1 MAKPNRPTGLGRGL
15 EALLPKRETPADVV
29 DVPVG
34 DVRPNPYQPREDF
47 DEAEIA
53 TLAASIKRHGLLQ
66 PIVVRRVDDGFE
78 VVAGERRLRAA
89 KVAGLKTIRAVVAP
103 ESPDG
108 PLALAL
114 AENVLRRDLNP
125 VELSQAINQLASEFK
140 LSHSQI
146 GEMLGLERPTVANL
160 ARLVKLSA
168 NAKKALVETKISLG
182 HAKVLLALDKEQQ
195 DEALERIIGD
205 KLRVRATEPLVR
217 VIRAKKAKAEAE
229 KPRDVYIREQERRLQ
244 DGLGTKVRIKGDAK
258 RGRIVIE
265 YFSLE
270 DLNRILDL
278 IINSE
283 GL

>member
-1 MAKPNRPTGLGRGL
+1 MLDVAIGDIRPS
-15 EALLPKRETPADVV
+15 
-29 DVPVG
+29 
-34 DVRPNPYQPREDF
+34 PYQPREMF
-47 DEAEIA
+47 DEAEIDA
-53 TLAASIKRHGLLQ
+53 LAASIKRHGLLQ
-66 PIVVRRVDDGFE
+66 PIVVRRAGDAFQII
-78 VVAGERRLRAA
+78 AGERRLRAA
-89 KVAGLKTIRAVVAP
+89 KKAGMKTVRAIVAQD
-103 ESPDG
+103 SPDG

-125 VELSQAINQLASEFK
+125 IELSHAVNRLASEFN
-140 LSHSQI
+140 LSHAQI
-146 GEMLGLERPTVANL
+146 GAILGLERPTVANL

-195 DEALERIIGD
+195 DEALERIVTQR
-205 KLRVRATEPLVR
+205 LRVRAAEPLVR
-217 VIRAKKAKAEAE
+217 AIRAKKPKAAE
-229 KPRDVYIREQERRLQ
+229 EGGPPDVYLREQERRLQ
-244 DGLGTKVRIKGDAK
+244 DGLGTKVKIAGDAK

-278 IINSE
+278 IVNSD

>member
-1 MAKPNRPTGLGRGL
+1 M
-15 EALLPKRETPADVV
+15 
-29 DVPVG
+29 
-34 DVRPNPYQPREDF
+34 
-47 DEAEIA
+47 
-53 TLAASIKRHGLLQ
+53 
-66 PIVVRRVDDGFE
+66 
-78 VVAGERRLRAA
+78 
-89 KVAGLKTIRAVVAP
+89 RAVVAP

-125 VELSQAINQLASEFK
+125 VELSQAINRLASEFK
-140 LSHSQI
+140 LSHAQI

-168 NAKKALVETKISLG
+168 NARKALVETKISLG
-182 HAKVLLALDKEQQ
+182 HAKVLLALDREQQ
-195 DEALERIIGD
+195 DEALERIVTER
-205 KLRVRATEPLVR
+205 LRVRAVEPLVR
-217 VIRAKKAKAEAE
+217 VIKAKKAKSE

-244 DGLGTKVRIKGDAK
+244 DGLGTKVKIRGDAK
-258 RGRIVIE
+258 RGHIVIE

-278 IINSE
+278 VINSE